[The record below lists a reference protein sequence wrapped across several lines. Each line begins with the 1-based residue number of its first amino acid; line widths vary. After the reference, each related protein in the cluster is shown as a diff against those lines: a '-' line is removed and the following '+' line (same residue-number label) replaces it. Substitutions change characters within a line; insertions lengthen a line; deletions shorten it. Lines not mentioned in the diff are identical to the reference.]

1 MRTIPDPL
9 KSAASFHGVRLLAV
23 VVICALG
30 LLLITQLGIRELV
43 AVHRT
48 QVKYGNAILSVSPKP
63 GSANVNI
70 ITYANDVT
78 VANAPVYMHQGD
90 SRLFTI
96 WYHADASDDTPSYRD
111 CTLNTSAFDAVKVK
125 QPHNAGIELND
136 PKHAFLDTDPA
147 CIFVISPKKVGAQLV
162 VYSFRRLF
170 TKAKPGSGKRNNLDE
185 YVTDF
190 VPLEVGDSPLSSAT
204 IAKLSGALGILGAL
218 LAIYLQ
224 ASGKREGPK
233 SQTYI
238 ATSASET
245 TPEDSAPS

>member
-1 MRTIPDPL
+1 MRMITDPP
-9 KSAASFHGVRLLAV
+9 KSAASFHGIRLI
-23 VVICALG
+23 VVIVVAALG
-30 LLLITQLGIRELV
+30 LFLIIQLGIRELI

-48 QVKYGNAILSVSPKP
+48 QVKYANAILSVNPKP
-63 GSANVNI
+63 GSNVDV
-70 ITYANDVT
+70 ITYADDVT

-90 SRLFTI
+90 SRLFTV
-96 WYHADASDDTPSYRD
+96 WYHADAADDTPSYKD

-125 QPHNAGIELND
+125 QPHNAGIELSD

-190 VPLEVGDSPLSSAT
+190 VPVEVGDSPLSSAT

-224 ASGKREGPK
+224 ASGRSGGSKPAGDVAP
-233 SQTYI
+233 
-238 ATSASET
+238 SAGVEA
-245 TPEDSAPS
+245 PEDVTGS